1 MLRNR
6 KEFPLELCGFIDI
19 EMARQE
25 IYMPTL

>member
-6 KEFPLELCGFIDI
+6 KEFPLELCGFTDK
-19 EMARQE
+19 EMTRQE